1 MKHGVDDGGR
11 RHEIVPYSVLW
22 TNWYFPRAVPAC
34 WRRRRLVQY
43 AAMKLLLNLSLAAA
57 LVVLTGCGSISSRW
71 RGDRGAAYPGVKLA
85 TESGTHYSTEGEWI
99 SFFDIPLSAVVD
111 TLFLPYDLAKTS
123 SATPDSTASGA
134 PPAES
139 GAASSERN
147 VHKAAF
153 SGSYLHHARVP

>member
-1 MKHGVDDGGR
+1 
-11 RHEIVPYSVLW
+11 
-22 TNWYFPRAVPAC
+22 
-34 WRRRRLVQY
+34 
-43 AAMKLLLNLSLAAA
+43 MKLLLNLSLAAV

-111 TLFLPYDLAKTS
+111 TLFLPYDLSKKS
-123 SATPDSTASGA
+123 STPTDATASGA

-139 GAASSERN
+139 GVASSSESG
-147 VHKAAF
+147 VHKPAF
-153 SGSYLHHARVP
+153 SGSYLHHPRVP